1 MVLVFAGIIVRVH
14 CALEQ
19 LGTDC
24 SVEEVA
30 NFCPELTR
38 NQVIRALDYLG
49 RAREIHVTVDGNG
62 TYRIQAHHTVTSA
75 GSSAAPALL

>member
-1 MVLVFAGIIVRVH
+1 MVLVFAAIIVRVH

-24 SVEEVA
+24 SIEEVA

-38 NQVIRALDYLG
+38 SQVIRAIDYLG
-49 RAREIHVTVDGNG
+49 RFEEVRVTRDGNG
-62 TYRIQAHHTVTSA
+62 TYRVQAHHAVTSA
-75 GSSAAPALL
+75 GEPAASASV